1 MFRFLVLG
9 AASLALPATALA
21 QQTAEMGGQPV
32 RIVITKLD
40 CSRLIRHVPAADVA
54 YQPGVDAR
62 GRAVA
67 PADMPG
73 SGANALPNLLPDV
86 LEFPLTINPIGYG
99 ARNQAQR
106 EKAAAAQSSADTY
119 SGKTAAQAQIAALTT
134 QKTALTTQAATLA
147 GQKATLVADAAT
159 ASATLATLQAK
170 VDGGTRAKSSGDY
183 VRAKWAVDAAQ
194 QAVAAKQKQVD
205 ANTASIDATT
215 AAIAAQQAIIDA
227 APGKSAQYA
236 ANQSAADAKLAK
248 LSSKGLDSTTMTVGT
263 VRYDMAK
270 GVFTFN
276 GEPIGGAE
284 QQELAQACQRQG
296 VR

>member
-1 MFRFLVLG
+1 MLRFLVLG
-9 AASLALPATALA
+9 AAVLALPSAALA
-21 QQTAEMGGQPV
+21 QQAELGSQPV

-73 SGANALPNLLPDV
+73 SGAGALPNLLPDV

-106 EKAAAAQSSADTY
+106 EKAAAAQGSADAH
-119 SGKTAAQAQIAALTT
+119 SGKLAAQAQITTLTAQKTNLTT
-134 QKTALTTQAATLA
+134 EAATLA
-147 GQKATLVADAAT
+147 TQKATLVADAAT
-159 ASATLATLQAK
+159 ASATLATLQAE
-170 VDGGTRAKSSGDY
+170 VDGGTRAKSSGAY
-183 VRAKWAVDAAQ
+183 VRAKWAVDEAQ
-194 QAVAAKQKQVD
+194 QAVAAKQKQID
-205 ANTASIDATT
+205 ANTASITATT
-215 AAIAAQQAIIDA
+215 SAIAAQQAIVDA
-227 APGKSAQYA
+227 APGKAAQYA
-236 ANQSAADAKLAK
+236 ADQSAADAKLAK

-270 GVFTFN
+270 GTFTFN

-284 QQELAQACQRQG
+284 QEELARACQRQG